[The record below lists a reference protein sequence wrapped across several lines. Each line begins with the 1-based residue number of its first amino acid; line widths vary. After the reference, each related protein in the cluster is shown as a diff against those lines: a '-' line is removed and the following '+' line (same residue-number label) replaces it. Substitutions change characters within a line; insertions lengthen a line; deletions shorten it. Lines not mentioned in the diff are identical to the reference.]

1 MPHDPKD
8 GVTPE
13 RLSQILTPFYES
25 DQARDVALALVNAIV
40 ATEAVMLDG
49 SGPAVKQGVARMLL
63 DFSFQLYGN
72 PFWQRFAASL
82 QPVLAMAVIARMDSY
97 GHATTR
103 TRGAAEQVAFL
114 ASRQAAVEVAVQV
127 LFYEQGTKG
136 VHTQSQNLRIA
147 LVREIGG
154 V

>member
-1 MPHDPKD
+1 MPNDPKE
-8 GVTPE
+8 GVAPE
-13 RLSQILTPFYES
+13 RLSQLLTPFYES
-25 DQARDVALALVNAIV
+25 DEARDVALALVNAIV

-49 SGPAVKQGVARMLL
+49 SGQAVKQGVARMLM

-97 GHATTR
+97 GHSATR
-103 TRGAAEQVAFL
+103 SRGNVEQVAFL
-114 ASRQAAVEVAVQV
+114 SSRQAAVEVAVQV

-136 VHTQSQNLRIA
+136 VHTQSQNLRLMLI
-147 LVREIGG
+147 REIGG